1 MHRGMGEAAC
11 EFNPEVDGF
20 GAEKMKG
27 RSWDLSVLIR
37 AGRAV
42 LLGRR
47 PVLSIEITRE
57 CPLRCPGCYAY
68 EPGHLGKAGP
78 LRQLSDLQGEA
89 LVSGVLE
96 LVNRFR
102 PVYVSIVGGEP
113 LVRYRELN
121 VLLPQ
126 LAEMGV
132 QVQLVTSAVRP
143 IPISWRDLP
152 NLHLAV
158 SVDGLQPEHD
168 RRRAPATYERILKH
182 IAGHRLNVHCTITRQ
197 LLKPPGY
204 LGDFAAFWSE
214 REEIRKIWFSLYT
227 PQEGERSEERLTAQD
242 RMKAVEELS
251 RLRARFE
258 KIDLPQNG
266 LESYLRP
273 PASPEECIFAQTT
286 LCVSAD
292 LATRITPCQFGGN
305 PVCTECGC
313 MASAGLLAIG
323 RHKVAGLIPVSS
335 IYSFSRSLGEQLGG
349 DGRSAA

>member
-1 MHRGMGEAAC
+1 M
-11 EFNPEVDGF
+11 
-20 GAEKMKG
+20 
-27 RSWDLSVLIR
+27 
-37 AGRAV
+37 
-42 LLGRR
+42 
-47 PVLSIEITRE
+47 
-57 CPLRCPGCYAY
+57 
-68 EPGHLGKAGP
+68 
-78 LRQLSDLQGEA
+78 
-89 LVSGVLE
+89 
-96 LVNRFR
+96 
-102 PVYVSIVGGEP
+102 
-113 LVRYRELN
+113 
-121 VLLPQ
+121 
-126 LAEMGV
+126 
-132 QVQLVTSAVRP
+132 
-143 IPISWRDLP
+143 
-152 NLHLAV
+152 
-158 SVDGLQPEHD
+158 
-168 RRRAPATYERILKH
+168 
-182 IAGHRLNVHCTITRQ
+182 HCTITRQ

-227 PQEGERSEERLTAQD
+227 PQEGERSEERLTLQD
-242 RMKAVEELS
+242 RVKAVEELS
-251 RLRARFE
+251 QLRARFE
-258 KIDLPQNG
+258 KIDLPQNA